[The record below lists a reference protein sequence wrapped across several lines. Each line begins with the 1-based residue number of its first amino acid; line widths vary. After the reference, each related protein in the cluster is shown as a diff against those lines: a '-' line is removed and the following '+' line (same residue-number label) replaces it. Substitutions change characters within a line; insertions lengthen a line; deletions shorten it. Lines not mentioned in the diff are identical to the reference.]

1 MVDSFPQAENKE
13 NDSDK
18 LHFLM
23 RQLQVCRGFFSQII
37 TI

>member
-18 LHFLM
+18 LQLLI
-23 RQLQVCRGFFSQII
+23 RQLQVRWGFV